1 MTIRAKSHPKAA
13 PPAAEAPA
21 NGPTQAG
28 APDLSTGGPQFAQP
42 VSTPIPNKYLV
53 QHASDTAAYTILD
66 SQKTTLRPR
75 SFQPVA
81 GAAEPVLT
89 LAGAIGGTA
98 GPKVEA
104 AIQEVGQIVFHVA
117 GDTGAT
123 AGPKNSGAVADKM
136 VSDFSEDSKSVPSFY
151 YHLGDVVYSFGEAK
165 YYYDQFYDIYR
176 DYPAPIFAIAGNHD
190 GMVAPGVTT
199 APLAAFLEN
208 FCTAGQPP
216 HRTQEAGELARTAQ
230 VQPGIYFTLEAPF
243 VRILGLYSNCL
254 EDPGIISNQGK
265 TYPELDQTQIKFLK
279 AGLARIKQ
287 QKFTG
292 AVIIAVHHPPYVAQ
306 LTPPKGSKNTVAGN
320 HPGSPL
326 MLADI
331 DSACSAAGVWPHAI
345 FSGHAHSYQR
355 FTRTTK
361 DGRQTPFLVSGN
373 GGHAVS
379 HLTRKGTPAVRTP
392 AAQADLSNGS
402 DTVTLDNY
410 DDQDFGYLRVLVNS
424 KQLRIEYH
432 PASDGPNAKTA
443 DDAVTVDLATR
454 KLAIYNPPV

>member
-1 MTIRAKSHPKAA
+1 MTTHKKIK
-13 PPAAEAPA
+13 APA
-21 NGPTQAG
+21 PATPTAQ
-28 APDLSTGGPQFAQP
+28 DLSPGGARFAQP
-42 VSTPIPNKYLV
+42 VSTPIPLKFTV
-53 QHASDTAAYTILD
+53 QHSSDTAAYTILD
-66 SQKTTLRPR
+66 SEKSTLRPR
-75 SFQPVA
+75 SFQTVA
-81 GAAEPVLT
+81 GTAEPVLT

-98 GPKVEA
+98 GPRVEA
-104 AIQEVGQIVFHVA
+104 AIEGAGQIVFHVA

-123 AGPKNSGAVADKM
+123 SGPKDSGAVADKM
-136 VSDFSEDSKSVPSFY
+136 VSDFTDDSKSVPSFY

-208 FCTAGQPP
+208 FCTAGQVP
-216 HRTQEAGELARTAQ
+216 HRTAEAGELVRTAQ
-230 VQPGIYFTLEAPF
+230 VQPGVYFTLEAPF

-254 EDPGIISNQGK
+254 EDPGIISNQGNK
-265 TYPELDQTQIKFLK
+265 FPELDQTQIEFLK

-287 QKFTG
+287 EKFAG

-306 LTPPKGSKNTVAGN
+306 LTPPKGSKNSTAGK
-320 HPGSPL
+320 HPGSPD

-331 DSACSAAGVWPHAI
+331 DSACSATGVWPHAVL
-345 FSGHAHSYQR
+345 SGHAHNYQR
-355 FTRTTK
+355 FTRTGK

-379 HLTRKGTPAVRTP
+379 HLTKKGTPALRVPTVE
-392 AAQADLSNGS
+392 ADLSDGGDS
-402 DTVTLDNY
+402 VTFENY
-410 DDQDFGYLRVLVNS
+410 DDQDFGYLRVLVNA

-432 PASDGPNAKTA
+432 PASDGAEAKTP

-454 KLAIYNPPV
+454 KLAIYAST